1 MWYDARRILDAR
13 EEIRVGGAAAL
24 IGAALWAITNL
35 LLQRQVLKMGGSTA
49 NTWRNVFSTLCYLGV
64 FLTLRNP
71 RDLLAI
77 PRDTLLVL
85 LVAVLLSMVIGDILQ
100 FMAIQRLGI
109 ALAMPIASSYP
120 LLTLF
125 IAALALGEPLTI
137 RAVGGAALV
146 IVGVILVALP
156 RRALADVDSSQHR
169 ALTTNHWIGVGIA
182 IGSALCAAAAVTL
195 TRSAIVDIDVLAANM
210 VRLPFSAAVCA
221 IISTAERRK
230 APWTIERGSYGP
242 LFLAGVASMASGI
255 AFLNAVK
262 LAGAAKTATLNAS
275 APLFGLIGAIIF
287 LNERPTRRNIIGAIV
302 AFIGITLVV

>member
-1 MWYDARRILDAR
+1 VWYDARRTLNAR

-35 LLQRQVLKMGGSTA
+35 LLRRQVLKMGGSTA
-49 NTWRNVFSTLCYLGV
+49 NTWRNVFSTLCYVGV
-64 FLTLRNP
+64 FLALRSP
-71 RDLLAI
+71 RDILAI

-146 IVGVILVALP
+146 IIGVVLVALP
-156 RRALADVDSSQHR
+156 RRALVDADDQHR

-195 TRSAIVDIDVLAANM
+195 TRSAIVDVDVLAANM
-210 VRLPFSAAVCA
+210 VRLPFSAALCA

-275 APLFGLIGAIIF
+275 APLFGMIGAIIF
-287 LNERPTRRNIIGAIV
+287 LGERPTRRNVVGAVV

>member
-1 MWYDARRILDAR
+1 MPAEHVSKR
-13 EEIRVGGAAAL
+13 EERRVGGAAAL

-35 LLQRQVLKMGGSTA
+35 LLRRQVLKMGGSTA

-64 FLTLRNP
+64 FFTFRGP

-85 LVAVLLSMVIGDILQ
+85 LLAVLLSMVIGDILQ

-120 LLTLF
+120 FLTLF
-125 IAALALGEPLTI
+125 IAAFTLGESLTI
-137 RAVGGAALV
+137 RSIGGAALV

-156 RRALADVDSSQHR
+156 RRALADAEGSQHQ

-182 IGSALCAAAAVTL
+182 VGSALCAAAAVTL
-195 TRSAIVDIDVLAANM
+195 TRIAVVDIDILSANM
-210 VRLPFSAAVCA
+210 IRLPFGAALCA
-221 IISTAERRK
+221 LISTAERRK
-230 APWTIERGSYGP
+230 APWQIERGSYGP
-242 LFLAGVASMASGI
+242 LFLAGLASMASGI
-255 AFLNAVK
+255 AYLNAVK

-275 APLFGLIGAIIF
+275 APLFGMIGAIIF
-287 LNERPTRRNIIGAIV
+287 LSERPTRRNVIGAVI
-302 AFIGITLVV
+302 AFVGITLVV

>member
-1 MWYDARRILDAR
+1 MPAEDENTR
-13 EEIRVGGAAAL
+13 EELPVGGAAAL

-35 LLQRQVLKMGGSTA
+35 LLRRQVLKMGGSTA

-64 FLTLRNP
+64 FLAFRHP
-71 RDLLAI
+71 RDILAI

-85 LVAVLLSMVIGDILQ
+85 LLAVLLSMVIGDILQ

-120 LLTLF
+120 FLTLF
-125 IAALALGEPLTI
+125 IAAFVLGEPLTA
-137 RAVGGAALV
+137 RSLGGAALV

-156 RRALADVDSSQHR
+156 RRALIEAEGGQHQ

-182 IGSALCAAAAVTL
+182 VASALCAAAAVTL
-195 TRSAIVDIDVLAANM
+195 TRIAVVDIDILAANM
-210 VRLPFSAAVCA
+210 VRLPFSAALCA
-221 IISTAERRK
+221 LISTAERRK
-230 APWTIERGSYGP
+230 APWKIERGSYGP
-242 LFLAGVASMASGI
+242 LFLAGLASMASGI
-255 AFLNAVK
+255 AYLNAVK

-275 APLFGLIGAIIF
+275 APLFGMIGAIIF
-287 LNERPTRRNIIGAIV
+287 LNERPTRRNIIGAVV